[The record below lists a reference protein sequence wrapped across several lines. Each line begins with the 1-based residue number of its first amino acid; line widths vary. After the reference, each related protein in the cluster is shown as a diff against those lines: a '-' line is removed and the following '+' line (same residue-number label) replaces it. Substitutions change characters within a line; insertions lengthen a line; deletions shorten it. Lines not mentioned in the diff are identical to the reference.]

1 MRATVMSFIL
11 LIVVS
16 ESVCD
21 IQVKGFVGGALLI
34 KCKFDEKYKDKK
46 KFFCKCGDKRCP
58 FESQAADSRYKE
70 FNDKSK
76 RMYVVFIKQLALT
89 DAGNYRCVLD
99 NDENT
104 AVMISIKPD
113 DCCTQPLTVNSHVGG
128 HADIPCKYPQE
139 SKGNGMFFCR
149 QGHVFTCDNL
159 ISEKPPASIG
169 RFSVTDNKA
178 QNTFTVRISNVSSSR
193 DPGVYWCGVRTGGN
207 TDSVT
212 LLTEVT
218 LKVQDPER
226 PTQPPSLP
234 PAVSPLIIGVCL
246 TLAVLMLGITV
257 FMYLRRRHNRT
268 SNPTPPSGDLITR
281 TPRDKKQTCA
291 NGEIKDHDKPL
302 PSPLTTRRSPV
313 SNTREDLTDPSDP
326 TDLSDGPSYAT
337 VHFHRNPEQRSRDS
351 TSDAQQ
357 AEDSSCEYATVKHQC

>member
-1 MRATVMSFIL
+1 MRAAVMSFIL

-34 KCKFDEKYKDKK
+34 KCKFDEKYKDKN
-46 KFFCKCGDKRCP
+46 KFFCKSRDNRCP
-58 FESQAADSRYKE
+58 FESQAKDSRYKE
-70 FNDKSK
+70 FHE
-76 RMYVVFIKQLALT
+76 RAERLYVVFIKQLALT
-89 DAGNYRCVLD
+89 DTGDYRCVLD
-99 NDENT
+99 NDENKYT
-104 AVMISIKPD
+104 EVTINIRPD
-113 DCCTQPLTVNSHVGG
+113 DCCTQTLTVNSHVGG
-128 HADIPCKYPQE
+128 HADIPCKYPSE
-139 SKGNGMFFCR
+139 SKDNRKFFCR
-149 QGHVFTCDNL
+149 QRNVFTCGNL
-159 ISEKPPASIG
+159 ISASSR
-169 RFSVTDNKA
+169 RFSVADDKA
-178 QNTFTVRISNVSSSR
+178 QSIFTVRISNVSSSR
-193 DPGVYWCGVRTGGN
+193 DSGVYWCGVRTGGN

-246 TLAVLMLGITV
+246 TLAVLMFIIV

-281 TPRDKKQTCA
+281 TPRDKEQTCA
-291 NGEIKDHDKPL
+291 DREINDPDRP
-302 PSPLTTRRSPV
+302 PPRPLTERRSPV
-313 SNTREDLTDPSDP
+313 SNTREEGHPADIIDPSDP

-351 TSDAQQ
+351 TGDAQQ
-357 AEDSSCEYATVKHQC
+357 AEDSSCEYATVKH